1 MSRSAA
7 ALFCAL
13 AGGGDALTGLLL
25 VAAPSLVLRLLG
37 ITAPAG
43 AAAADAELMLL
54 RFLGVFVG
62 CVGLACL
69 YPWLLGDG
77 ARRDRRVVAAME
89 MTAGVRLAVA
99 LFLGIAVARGGM
111 DMPWLTVGVYDALV
125 ATAQIGLLARGA
137 FGGGGEPWDLT

>member
-1 MSRSAA
+1 MSRPAS

-37 ITAPAG
+37 ITGPAG
-43 AAAADAELMLL
+43 ADGELMLL
-54 RFLGVFVG
+54 RFVGVFVG
-62 CVGLACL
+62 CVGLAYL
-69 YPWLLGDG
+69 YPWLLRDG

-125 ATAQIGLLARGA
+125 ATAQIGLLGRGA
-137 FGGGGEPWDLT
+137 FGGEGSRGI